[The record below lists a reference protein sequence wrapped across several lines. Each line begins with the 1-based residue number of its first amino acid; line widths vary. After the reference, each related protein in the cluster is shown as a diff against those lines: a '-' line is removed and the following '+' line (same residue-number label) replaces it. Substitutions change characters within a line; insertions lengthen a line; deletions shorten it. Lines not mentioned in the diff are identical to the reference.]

1 MTFFSF
7 ILGDN
12 ARHPVA
18 NQRNDSR
25 KESIAHSISTSDNA
39 TPQSVAVDTDI
50 TTPTRLHS
58 GEPTP
63 TAALDNIGTTVSG
76 PRSVGLTPQTAEQ
89 GLALITKS
97 LLTFAQTTTKQS
109 LFALQ
114 KDNIAKRFE
123 QKKRE
128 HERWYSQHNSFTSL
142 AEEQI
147 KDMNKTKEDLAQ
159 ATEICEK
166 FKETQDK
173 SLESLAQTLF
183 SLSTGSALPQLDN
196 TRESIQIKAD
206 IQKIQSDLDDAKF
219 ASNSINQS
227 VKDLVAQ
234 HDHLSTQVKAMETHS
249 ISRKIYSD
257 LESEVTK
264 LASKT
269 DQVRDDL
276 GVRTTEIGAQIV
288 KLEEQNS
295 SLNRSTLE
303 SDHGK
308 LSALSQEFQAIKLV
322 VHGAGKEEPP
332 LLDIIQGHDDDIAK
346 LKSAFEVLNDN
357 LDTLH
362 DARQGLDARIATI
375 ESNSIATNQD
385 IVSSLDVKTT
395 LRNLSENVSDVSLE
409 LASLREEQIAKDAA
423 VEAEIDQLKNEVQQV
438 QAAIESDAKRRL
450 ALEAQVE
457 VSNSRI
463 QSLLSRKSATIT
475 QDHAKPQMTPS
486 PKPNMQSFTN
496 LPSSNHQN
504 TGALPT
510 GLEQRRPSPL
520 NNIQGLSHSPSPH
533 PSPAQNMP
541 PHGYYG
547 PQLIQLPIQSPTN
560 GANYVPSSVLPS
572 SVQQMQPPPTASR
585 RSSGTVESQW
595 SAPAPVPMNCIQA
608 LTDHAHR
615 ILRCEHSFQKI
626 QKWVDDC
633 QSAVQRL
640 YHEDFTRHMVTMVHQ
655 SSPKLSNLANIQT
668 DVESLKIGVAS
679 LTKEMLELRPN
690 GQTQNNVI
698 DLTSGV
704 SEEHFEKAVNGLKAD
719 IEKVSQGLR
728 EICTIVKGPTSKIT
742 KLDWTKLTTTF
753 VNVKKEMEKELESLR
768 SDFDAMQEGQR
779 LVNEENV
786 AKFEKLHGSIQNL
799 ESHVGIPGFKPT
811 DISGQSPTRA
821 AMRSLPVA
829 HSINSKTPRTTA
841 EAKTEPCFRRKKVVS
856 EDIEQEG
863 N

>member
-1 MTFFSF
+1 MA
-7 ILGDN
+7 D
-12 ARHPVA
+12 
-18 NQRNDSR
+18 QRNDNR
-25 KESIAHSISTSDNA
+25 KGSIAHSISTSDNA
-39 TPQSVAVDTDI
+39 TPQSVAMDTDI
-50 TTPTRLHS
+50 TTPMGLHS

-63 TAALDNIGTTVSG
+63 TAALDNIGATASG
-76 PRSVGLTPQTAEQ
+76 PRSIGLTPQTAEQ

-97 LLTFAQTTTKQS
+97 LLSFAQTTTKQS

-128 HERWYSQHNSFTSL
+128 HERWYSQHNSFISL

-166 FKETQDK
+166 FKETQEK
-173 SLESLAQTLF
+173 SLQSLAQTLF
-183 SLSTGSALPQLDN
+183 SLSTGSALPKPDN
-196 TRESIQIKAD
+196 TRESIQIKAE

-234 HDHLSTQVKAMETHS
+234 HDHLSTQVKAIETQS
-249 ISRKIYSD
+249 VSRKICSD
-257 LESEVTK
+257 LESKVAK

-269 DQVRDDL
+269 DQVQDDL
-276 GVRTTEIGAQIV
+276 GVRTNEIGAQIV

-303 SDHGK
+303 SDHEN
-308 LSALSQEFQAIKLV
+308 LSSLSQEFQAIKLV

-332 LLDIIQGHDDDIAK
+332 LLDIIQGHDDDIIK

-357 LDTLH
+357 LGTLH

-375 ESNSIATNQD
+375 ESNPQDPIATNQD

-395 LRNLSENVSDVSLE
+395 LGNLSESVSDVSLD

-450 ALEAQVE
+450 ALETQVE
-457 VSNSRI
+457 ANNSRI
-463 QSLLSRKSATIT
+463 QSLLSRKPTTII

-486 PKPNMQSFTN
+486 PKATMQSFAS
-496 LPSSNHQN
+496 LPSSNHKN

-510 GLEQRRPSPL
+510 GPEQRRPSPL
-520 NNIQGLSHSPSPH
+520 NIQSLSHTPSPH
-533 PSPAQNMP
+533 PTPAQNIP

-547 PQLIQLPIQSPTN
+547 PQLIQLPMQSPTN
-560 GANYVPSSVLPS
+560 GATYVPSSVLPS
-572 SVQQMQPPPTASR
+572 SVQQMQPPFTTSR
-585 RSSGTVESQW
+585 RSSGTGEPQW
-595 SAPAPVPMNCIQA
+595 SVPAPVPINCIQA
-608 LTDHAHR
+608 LGDHAHR
-615 ILRCEHSFQKI
+615 ILRCEQSFQKI

-633 QSAVQRL
+633 QTAVQRL
-640 YHEDFTRHMVTMVHQ
+640 YHEDFTRHLVTMVHQ

-668 DVESLKIGVAS
+668 DVEGLKVGVTS
-679 LTKEMLELRPN
+679 LTKEILQLRPN
-690 GQTQNNVI
+690 SHAQNNVI

-704 SEEHFEKAVNGLKAD
+704 SEEHFEKALNGLKAD
-719 IEKVSQGLR
+719 IAKVSQELR
-728 EICTIVKGPTSKIT
+728 KISTNVKGSTDKIT
-742 KLDWTKLTTTF
+742 KLDWTNLTTTF
-753 VNVKKEMEKELESLR
+753 ENVKKEMEKELLSLWSDLDATQES
-768 SDFDAMQEGQR
+768 QR
-779 LVNEENV
+779 LVNRENV
-786 AKFEKLHGSIQNL
+786 EILEKLHGSIQNL
-799 ESHVGIPGFKPT
+799 ESHVGIPGFKPA

-821 AMRSLPVA
+821 STRSLPVA
-829 HSINSKTPRTTA
+829 HSINSKTP
-841 EAKTEPCFRRKKVVS
+841 
-856 EDIEQEG
+856 
-863 N
+863 